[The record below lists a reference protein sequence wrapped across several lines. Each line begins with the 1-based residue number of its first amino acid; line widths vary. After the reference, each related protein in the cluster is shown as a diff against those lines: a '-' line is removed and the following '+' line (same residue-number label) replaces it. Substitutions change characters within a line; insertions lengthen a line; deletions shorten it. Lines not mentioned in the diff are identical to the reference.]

1 MKNWIVADPEHLGGS
16 PRVRD
21 TRISVAFILESL
33 AAGLS
38 VADIVAAYP
47 SLTEESVRGALA
59 ELAHAKELQP
69 A

>member
-1 MKNWIVADPEHLGGS
+1 MKNWIVADREHLGGS
-16 PRVRD
+16 PRVRG

-38 VADIVAAYP
+38 VADIVDAYP
-47 SLTEESVRGALA
+47 SLTEESVRGTLA
-59 ELAHAKELQP
+59 ELAHQKQLQP